1 MNITF
6 VNSLR
11 RESFAHP
18 HRCHLR
24 VEGRVITVRSFEGMS
39 RYNCQSLHHE
49 RGGDIS
55 FTWDGNIFTFVSA
68 KTISRTCDIV
78 RVRILTFFRIAL
90 SCLVGSRL
98 AVSVRVIDRSLRA
111 TRSRVLRKKCD
122 IKKKRNKL
130 DDCLA
135 VALTKRCCGCSNG
148 LIPLERKFKET
159 RASSLFLRWR
169 MSRIC

>member
-1 MNITF
+1 
-6 VNSLR
+6 
-11 RESFAHP
+11 
-18 HRCHLR
+18 
-24 VEGRVITVRSFEGMS
+24 MS

-78 RVRILTFFRIAL
+78 RVRILIFFRIAL

-122 IKKKRNKL
+122 IKKKKKQVGRLLGCCL
-130 DDCLA
+130 DETVLRLFKRFNSSRKKVQGNARLVSVPA
-135 VALTKRCCGCSNG
+135 VENVENLLMK
-148 LIPLERKFKET
+148 T
-159 RASSLFLRWR
+159 RRLK
-169 MSRIC
+169 